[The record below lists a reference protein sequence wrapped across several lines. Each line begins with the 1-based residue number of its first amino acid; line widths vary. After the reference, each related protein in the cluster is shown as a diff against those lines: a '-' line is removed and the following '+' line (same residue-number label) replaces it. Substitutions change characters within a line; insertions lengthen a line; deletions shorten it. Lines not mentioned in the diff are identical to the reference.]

1 MFLMPIVFTPLS
13 CWSQTSQWSTLSLK
27 QLSETPTYSLLT
39 LHNSAFF
46 SFLTNLKFSLINI
59 ITIVIES
66 FVVCIDFT
74 IDVSP
79 IFSVPSRPYDST
91 IIISIIMPASKINLY
106 QEVGHEMMIC
116 TFSELQLSRG
126 FIKRSFLANT
136 RPRPELQC
144 TGCSR
149 PLPLPWWEGVGGG
162 WEGEGGEVTFR
173 GFGSA
178 RPGAGLGQL
187 GRLHPTQPST
197 LSSQGWSPLPPA
209 TTSPPQPCTSAP
221 SFNPSPPPAEPPSYI
236 LFTPSLHSLAS
247 QMQSTTSHHL

>member
-1 MFLMPIVFTPLS
+1 M
-13 CWSQTSQWSTLSLK
+13 
-27 QLSETPTYSLLT
+27 
-39 LHNSAFF
+39 
-46 SFLTNLKFSLINI
+46 
-59 ITIVIES
+59 
-66 FVVCIDFT
+66 
-74 IDVSP
+74 SP

-91 IIISIIMPASKINLY
+91 IIISIIMPASKIKEY
-106 QEVGHEMMIC
+106 QDVWNEMMIC
-116 TFSELQLSRG
+116 TFSELQLIRR

-197 LSSQGWSPLPPA
+197 LSSQGWSPLL
-209 TTSPPQPCTSAP
+209 
-221 SFNPSPPPAEPPSYI
+221 PPPALSPPLPRST
-236 LFTPSLHSLAS
+236 LHHRQPSPLLTFPSFSCISNAINHPCHFSSSLAS
-247 QMQSTTSHHL
+247 NVRSE